1 MPNINKNEY
10 GQTLRVNFGEDIST
24 ATAYNFIIEPQAGT
38 KLEKTG
44 TLGTSNVTEGDETYL
59 ANQYIEYVTTDSDID
74 QASQWRKK
82 GEATM
87 SATDKRITDYSYF
100 TVLE

>member
-1 MPNINKNEY
+1 MTNINNGEY
-10 GQTLRVNFGEDIST
+10 GQTLRVSFNEDVST
-24 ATAYNFIIEPQAGT
+24 ATAYNFVLEPKYGD

-44 TLGTSNVTEGDETYL
+44 TLGTVNIDVGDETWL
-59 ANQYIEYVTTDSDID
+59 ANEYIEYILADGDID
-74 QASQWRKK
+74 QDGQWRKK

-100 TVLE
+100 TVLD